1 MEITPTRN
9 DILRPSITR
18 WLMLAVLL
26 LLPAIALAADPPRS
40 AGVLDDS
47 LNKFHQAASQWESV
61 IRTTAEYLFFALGT
75 ISLVYTYGTMLL
87 RKADIGE
94 FFSETVRFMLF
105 FGFFLWLLQNGL
117 ILQRYSSSCSP
128 RPRPWG

>member
-1 MEITPTRN
+1 MGITPKN
-9 DILRPSITR
+9 DNLLRKSIAY
-18 WLMLAVLL
+18 WAMLFLL
-26 LLPAIALAADPPRS
+26 FLPAIALAADPPRS

-61 IRTTAEYLFFALGT
+61 IRTAAEYLFFALGT

-94 FFSETVRFMLF
+94 FFQKPSASCC
-105 FGFFLWLLQNGL
+105 
-117 ILQRYSSSCSP
+117 SSAFSCGCSKTA
-128 RPRPWG
+128 